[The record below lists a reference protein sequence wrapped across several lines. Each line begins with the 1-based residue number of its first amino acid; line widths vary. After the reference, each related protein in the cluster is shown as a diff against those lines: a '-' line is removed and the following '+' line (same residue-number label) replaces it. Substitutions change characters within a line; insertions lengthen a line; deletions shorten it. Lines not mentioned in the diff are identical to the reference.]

1 MINGMANNMK
11 KEKIRLMK
19 KSLFL
24 AMLIIASCTK
34 LAHQPSVINQ
44 SPQQKV
50 IRSKSG
56 VVTTAHPLATNAGVE
71 MLAAGG
77 NAMDA
82 AVAAAF
88 TLSVVEPSM
97 SGIGGRAQI
106 LIYTPTRGVH
116 GIDATTQAP
125 PFYKF
130 KDTLAV
136 EYGYETIA
144 VPGVVKGLTDGLSEF
159 GSLPL
164 AQVMTPAISYANN
177 GFTLLP
183 GEAFRQESVNKILKE
198 FAGTWQYYLNKDS
211 SAKKAGDW
219 IIQSD
224 LAKVLKAISEKGP
237 DVFYRGWIA
246 QAMVRDVRQNGGFLT
261 LESLENYRAEKS
273 HIVSGSYRGY
283 GIKALW
289 LPAYGAITIEALH
302 ILEQLPVNLNEERE
316 WARAVYHAVKA
327 AYLDKKEQKTLDDA
341 ARFTSTSWAK
351 KRALETPLMN
361 GPESNGSNTGSKD
374 SIPEIEKDLNGHT
387 SHLTVVDKN
396 GMIVSLT
403 QTIGPTMG
411 SKVATPGLGFLYAQ
425 TMGGYLGEVEPN
437 LRVPSH
443 ISPVIVFKDDKPLLA
458 LGAAGG
464 SRIPSSIVNVI
475 SKIIDYEMPLSEA
488 LHAPRVHPLEEG
500 INLEVVDGARWNED
514 DSTYFSQLG
523 YTVEMR
529 RLPGQFGRIH
539 AVMLDTLTGEWIGC
553 ADPDWEGTAESA
565 SWK

>member
-1 MINGMANNMK
+1 MK
-11 KEKIRLMK
+11 KL
-19 KSLFL
+19 LFL
-24 AMLIIASCTK
+24 TMLLIAGCTK
-34 LAHQPSVINQ
+34 LAHQTGDIYQP
-44 SPQQKV
+44 PQQKV
-50 IRSKSG
+50 VRSRNG
-56 VVTTAHPLATNAGVE
+56 VVTTAHPLATTAGVK

-97 SGIGGRAQI
+97 GGIGGRAQI
-106 LIYTPTRGVH
+106 LIYTPAGGVH

-198 FAGTWQYYLNKDS
+198 FAGTWQYYLNADS
-211 SAKKAGDW
+211 AAKKAGDW

-273 HIVSGSYRGY
+273 HIVTGSYRGY

-289 LPAYGAITIEALH
+289 LPAYGAITIEALQ
-302 ILEQLPVNLNEERE
+302 ILERLPVNFNEDRE

-341 ARFTSTSWAK
+341 ARFTSTSWAE

-488 LHAPRVHPLEEG
+488 LYAPRVHPLEEG
-500 INLEVVDGARWNED
+500 INLEVVDGTSWNED
-514 DSTYFSQLG
+514 DSTFFSQLG

-553 ADPDWEGTAESA
+553 ADPDWEGTAVSPE
-565 SWK
+565 WK

>member
-1 MINGMANNMK
+1 MK
-11 KEKIRLMK
+11 KL
-19 KSLFL
+19 LFL
-24 AMLIIASCTK
+24 TMLLIAGCTK
-34 LAHQPSVINQ
+34 LAHQTGDIYQP
-44 SPQQKV
+44 PQQKV
-50 IRSKSG
+50 VRSRNG
-56 VVTTAHPLATNAGVE
+56 VVTTAHPLATTAGVK

-97 SGIGGRAQI
+97 GGIGGRAQI
-106 LIYTPTRGVH
+106 LIYTPAGGVH

-198 FAGTWQYYLNKDS
+198 FAGTWQYYLNADS
-211 SAKKAGDW
+211 AAKKAGDW

-261 LESLENYRAEKS
+261 LESLENYRVEKS
-273 HIVSGSYRGY
+273 HIVTGSYRGY

-289 LPAYGAITIEALH
+289 LPAYGAITIEALQ
-302 ILEQLPVNLNEERE
+302 ILEQLPVNFDEDRE

-341 ARFTSTSWAK
+341 ARFTSTSWAE

-488 LHAPRVHPLEEG
+488 LYAPRVHPLEEG
-500 INLEVVDGARWNED
+500 INLEVVDGTSWNED
-514 DSTYFSQLG
+514 DSTFFSQLG

-553 ADPDWEGTAESA
+553 ADPDWEGTAVSPE
-565 SWK
+565 WK

>member
-1 MINGMANNMK
+1 
-11 KEKIRLMK
+11 
-19 KSLFL
+19 
-24 AMLIIASCTK
+24 MLLIAGCTK
-34 LAHQPSVINQ
+34 LAHQTGDNYQ
-44 SPQQKV
+44 LPQQKV
-50 IRSKSG
+50 VRSLNG
-56 VVTTAHPLATNAGVE
+56 VVTTAHPLATTAGVKILE
-71 MLAAGG
+71 AGG

-106 LIYTPTRGVH
+106 IIYTPTGGVH

-183 GEAFRQESVNKILKE
+183 GEAFRQESVNEVLKE
-198 FAGTWQYYLNKDS
+198 FSGTWQYYLTKDS
-211 SAKKAGDW
+211 AAKKAGDL

-316 WARAVYHAVKA
+316 WARAVYHAIKA

-341 ARFTSTSWAK
+341 KRFTSTSWAK
-351 KRALETPLMN
+351 KRAMETPLIN

-411 SKVATPGLGFLYAQ
+411 SKVATSGLGFLYAQ

-443 ISPVIVFKDDKPLLA
+443 ISPIIVFKDDKPLLA

-475 SKIIDYEMPLSEA
+475 SKVIDNKMSLAEA
-488 LHAPRVHPLEEG
+488 LYAPRVHPLEEG
-500 INLEVVDGARWNED
+500 INLEVVDGISWNKN

-553 ADPDWEGTAESA
+553 ADPDWEGTAAFPNLE
-565 SWK
+565 

>member
-1 MINGMANNMK
+1 MK
-11 KEKIRLMK
+11 KL
-19 KSLFL
+19 LFL
-24 AMLIIASCTK
+24 TMLLIAGCTK
-34 LAHQPSVINQ
+34 LAHQTGDIYQP
-44 SPQQKV
+44 PQQKV
-50 IRSKSG
+50 VRSRNG
-56 VVTTAHPLATNAGVE
+56 VVTTAHPLATTAGVK

-97 SGIGGRAQI
+97 GGIGGRAQI
-106 LIYTPTRGVH
+106 LIYTPAGGVH

-198 FAGTWQYYLNKDS
+198 FAGTWQYYLNADS
-211 SAKKAGDW
+211 AAKKAGDW

-273 HIVSGSYRGY
+273 HIVTGSYRGY

-289 LPAYGAITIEALH
+289 LPAYGAITIEALQ

-341 ARFTSTSWAK
+341 ARFTSTSWAE

-411 SKVATPGLGFLYAQ
+411 SKVVTPGLGFLYAQ

-488 LHAPRVHPLEEG
+488 LYAPRVHPLEEG
-500 INLEVVDGARWNED
+500 INLEVVDGTSWNED
-514 DSTYFSQLG
+514 DSTFFSQLG

-553 ADPDWEGTAESA
+553 ADPDWEGTAVSPE
-565 SWK
+565 WK

>member
-1 MINGMANNMK
+1 MEIK
-11 KEKIRLMK
+11 LMK
-19 KSLFL
+19 NTLFFT
-24 AMLIIASCTK
+24 MLLIAGCTK
-34 LAHQPSVINQ
+34 LAHQTGNIYQPL
-44 SPQQKV
+44 QQKV
-50 IRSKSG
+50 VRSRNG
-56 VVTTAHPLATNAGVE
+56 VVTTAHPLATTAGVK

-106 LIYTPTRGVH
+106 LIYTPTGGVH

-144 VPGVVKGLTDGLSEF
+144 VPGVVKGLTDGLSKF

-164 AQVMTPAISYANN
+164 AQVMNPAISYAQN

-183 GEAFRQESVNKILKE
+183 GEAFRQESVNEILKE
-198 FAGTWQYYLNKDS
+198 FTGTQQYYLNEDS
-211 SAKKAGDW
+211 TAKKAGDR

-224 LAKVLKAISEKGP
+224 LAKVLKDISEKGP

-261 LESLENYRAEKS
+261 MESLKNYRAEKS

-327 AYLDKKEQKTLDDA
+327 AYLDRKEQKTLDDA

-351 KRALETPLMN
+351 KRALKTPLMN
-361 GPESNGSNTGSKD
+361 GAEKSEPISGNKD
-374 SIPEIEKDLNGHT
+374 NIPKNKKYLNGHT

-425 TMGGYLGEVEPN
+425 TMGGYLGKVEPN

-443 ISPVIVFKDDKPLLA
+443 ISPVIVFKGDKPFLA

-475 SKIIDYEMPLSEA
+475 SKVVDYKMPLAKA
-488 LHAPRVHPLEEG
+488 LRAPRVHSLDEG
-500 INLEVVDGARWNED
+500 ISLEVVDGMNWNKD

-523 YTVEMR
+523 YTVKMG
-529 RLPGQFGRIH
+529 RLPGKFGRIH

-553 ADPDWEGTAESA
+553 ADPDWEGTAA
-565 SWK
+565 FPILK

>member
-1 MINGMANNMK
+1 
-11 KEKIRLMK
+11 
-19 KSLFL
+19 
-24 AMLIIASCTK
+24 MLLIAGCTK
-34 LAHQPSVINQ
+34 LAHQTGDMYQPL
-44 SPQQKV
+44 QQKV
-50 IRSKSG
+50 VRSKNGIVS
-56 VVTTAHPLATNAGVE
+56 TAHPLATTAGVK
-71 MLAAGG
+71 MLEEGG

-106 LIYTPTRGVH
+106 IIYTPTGGVH

-125 PFYKF
+125 SFYEF
-130 KDTLAV
+130 DDTAGV
-136 EYGYETIA
+136 EYGYQTIA

-164 AQVMTPAISYANN
+164 AQVMKPAIGYAQN

-183 GEAFRQESVNKILKE
+183 GEALRQESVNEVLKE
-198 FAGTWQYYLNKDS
+198 FSGTWQHYLNEDS
-211 SAKKAGDW
+211 TTKKAGSW
-219 IIQSD
+219 IIQND
-224 LAKVLKAISEKGP
+224 LSNVLKAISEKGP

-246 QAMVRDVRQNGGFLT
+246 QMMVQDVRQNGGFLT

-289 LPAYGAITIEALH
+289 LPAYGAITIEALQ
-302 ILEQLPVNLNEERE
+302 ILEQLPVNFNEDQE
-316 WARAVYHAVKA
+316 WARAVYHAIQA

-341 ARFTSTSWAK
+341 VRFTSKSWAK
-351 KRALETPLMN
+351 KRAMETPLMN
-361 GPESNGSNTGSKD
+361 GTLINGSRTDKKD
-374 SIPEIEKDLNGHT
+374 SIPEIQKDLEGHT

-411 SKVATPGLGFLYAQ
+411 SKVATSGLGFLYAQ

-475 SKIIDYEMPLSEA
+475 SKIIDYDMPLSKA
-488 LHAPRVHPLEEG
+488 LYAPRVHPLEEG
-500 INLEVVDGARWNED
+500 INLEVVDGTSWNEE

-529 RLPGQFGRIH
+529 RLPAQFGRIH

-553 ADPDWEGTAESA
+553 ADPDWEGTAKSA
-565 SWK
+565 NWK

>member
-1 MINGMANNMK
+1 M
-11 KEKIRLMK
+11 EIRLMK
-19 KSLFL
+19 NTLL
-24 AMLIIASCTK
+24 LIILLIVGCTQP
-34 LAHQPSVINQ
+34 AHHSGDIKQP
-44 SPQQKV
+44 PQKKV
-50 IRSKSG
+50 VRSRNG
-56 VVTTAHPLATNAGVE
+56 IVTTAHPLATTAGVK

-106 LIYTPTRGVH
+106 LIYTPTGGVH

-144 VPGVVKGLTDGLSEF
+144 VPGVVKGLTDGLSKF

-164 AQVMTPAISYANN
+164 AQVMNPAISYANN

-183 GEAFRQESVNKILKE
+183 GEAFRQESVNEILKE
-198 FAGTWQYYLNKDS
+198 FTGTQQYYLNDDGT
-211 SAKKAGDW
+211 AKKPGDW
-219 IIQSD
+219 VIQKD

-246 QAMVRDVRQNGGFLT
+246 QAMVQDVRQNGGFLT
-261 LESLENYRAEKS
+261 LESLDNYRAEKS

-351 KRALETPLMN
+351 KRALGTPLMN
-361 GPESNGSNTGSKD
+361 GPESDESHTGSKD

-411 SKVATPGLGFLYAQ
+411 SKVVTPGLGFLYAQ
-425 TMGGYLGEVEPN
+425 TMGGYLGKVEPN

-443 ISPVIVFKDDKPLLA
+443 ISPVIVFKGDKPFLA

-475 SKIIDYEMPLSEA
+475 SKVVDYKMPLTEA

-500 INLEVVDGARWNED
+500 INLEVVDGTKWNKD

-523 YTVEMR
+523 YMVEMR

-553 ADPDWEGTAESA
+553 ADPDWEGTAA
-565 SWK
+565 FPDLK

>member
-1 MINGMANNMK
+1 MK
-11 KEKIRLMK
+11 KL
-19 KSLFL
+19 LFL
-24 AMLIIASCTK
+24 TMLLIAGCTK
-34 LAHQPSVINQ
+34 LAHQTGDIYQP
-44 SPQQKV
+44 PQQKV
-50 IRSKSG
+50 VRSRNG
-56 VVTTAHPLATNAGVE
+56 VVTTAHPLATTAGVK

-97 SGIGGRAQI
+97 GGIGGRAQI
-106 LIYTPTRGVH
+106 LIYTPAGGVH

-198 FAGTWQYYLNKDS
+198 FAGTWQYYLNADS
-211 SAKKAGDW
+211 AAKKAGDW

-273 HIVSGSYRGY
+273 HIVTGSYRGY

-289 LPAYGAITIEALH
+289 LPAYGAITIEALQ

-341 ARFTSTSWAK
+341 ARFTSTSWAE

-488 LHAPRVHPLEEG
+488 LYAPRVHPLEEG
-500 INLEVVDGARWNED
+500 INLEVVDGTSWNED
-514 DSTYFSQLG
+514 DSTFFSQLG

-553 ADPDWEGTAESA
+553 ADPDWEGTAVSPE
-565 SWK
+565 WK

>member
-1 MINGMANNMK
+1 MK
-11 KEKIRLMK
+11 KL
-19 KSLFL
+19 LFFT
-24 AMLIIASCTK
+24 MLLIAGCTK
-34 LAHQPSVINQ
+34 LAHQTGDMYQPLE
-44 SPQQKV
+44 QKV
-50 IRSKSG
+50 VRSKNGIVS
-56 VVTTAHPLATNAGVE
+56 TAHPLATTAGVK
-71 MLAAGG
+71 MLEEGG

-106 LIYTPTRGVH
+106 IIYTPTGGVH

-125 PFYKF
+125 SFYEF
-130 KDTLAV
+130 DDTAGV
-136 EYGYETIA
+136 EYGYQTIA

-164 AQVMTPAISYANN
+164 AQVMKPAIGYAQN

-183 GEAFRQESVNKILKE
+183 GEALRQESVNEVLKE
-198 FAGTWQYYLNKDS
+198 FSGTWQHYLNEDS
-211 SAKKAGDW
+211 TTKKAGSW
-219 IIQSD
+219 IIQND
-224 LAKVLKAISEKGP
+224 LSNVLKAISEKGP

-246 QAMVRDVRQNGGFLT
+246 QMMVQDVRQNGGFLT
-261 LESLENYRAEKS
+261 LESLENYRAERS

-289 LPAYGAITIEALH
+289 LPAYGAITIEALQ
-302 ILEQLPVNLNEERE
+302 ILEQLPVNFNKDRE
-316 WARAVYHAVKA
+316 WARAVYHAIQA

-341 ARFTSTSWAK
+341 VRFTSKSWAK
-351 KRALETPLMN
+351 KRAMETPLMN
-361 GPESNGSNTGSKD
+361 GTLINGSRTDKKD
-374 SIPEIEKDLNGHT
+374 SIPEIQKDLEGHT

-411 SKVATPGLGFLYAQ
+411 SKVATSGLGFLYAQ

-475 SKIIDYEMPLSEA
+475 SKIIDYGMPLSKA
-488 LHAPRVHPLEEG
+488 LYAPRVHPLEEG
-500 INLEVVDGARWNED
+500 INLEVVDGTSWNEE

-529 RLPGQFGRIH
+529 RLPAQFGRIH

-553 ADPDWEGTAESA
+553 ADPDWEGTAKSA
-565 SWK
+565 NWK

>member
-1 MINGMANNMK
+1 MK
-11 KEKIRLMK
+11 KL
-19 KSLFL
+19 LFL
-24 AMLIIASCTK
+24 TMLLIAGCTK
-34 LAHQPSVINQ
+34 LAHQTGDIYQP
-44 SPQQKV
+44 PQQKV
-50 IRSKSG
+50 VRSRNG
-56 VVTTAHPLATNAGVE
+56 VVTTAHPLATTAGVK

-97 SGIGGRAQI
+97 GGIGGRAQI
-106 LIYTPTRGVH
+106 LIYTPAGGVH

-198 FAGTWQYYLNKDS
+198 FAGTWQYYLNADS
-211 SAKKAGDW
+211 AAKKAGDW

-289 LPAYGAITIEALH
+289 LPAYGAITIEALQ

-341 ARFTSTSWAK
+341 ARFTSTSWAE

-488 LHAPRVHPLEEG
+488 LYAPRVHPLEEG
-500 INLEVVDGARWNED
+500 INLEVVDGTRWNED
-514 DSTYFSQLG
+514 DSTFFSQLG

-553 ADPDWEGTAESA
+553 ADPDWEGTAVSPE
-565 SWK
+565 WK

>member
-1 MINGMANNMK
+1 MK
-11 KEKIRLMK
+11 NLLILTM
-19 KSLFL
+19 LFF
-24 AMLIIASCTK
+24 ASCAN
-34 LAHQPSVINQ
+34 LAHQPDDIYQ
-44 SPQQKV
+44 TPPKKK
-50 IRSKSG
+50 IARSSNG
-56 VVTTAHPLATNAGVE
+56 VVSAAHPLATNAAIK
-71 MLAAGG
+71 MLEAGG

-106 LIYTPTRGVH
+106 IIYTPTGGVQ

-125 PFYKF
+125 AFYEF
-130 KDTLAV
+130 DDTAGV
-136 EYGYETIA
+136 EYGYQTIA

-164 AQVMTPAISYANN
+164 AKVMNPAISYAQN
-177 GFTLLP
+177 GFRLLP
-183 GEAFRQESVNKILKE
+183 GEAFRQKSVNELLKE
-198 FAGTWQYYLNKDS
+198 FSGTWQYYLNKDS
-211 SAKKAGDW
+211 TAKEAGNW
-219 IIQSD
+219 VIQSD
-224 LAKVLKAISEKGP
+224 LANVLKAISEKGP

-261 LESLENYRAEKS
+261 LESLKNYRAEKS
-273 HIVSGSYRGY
+273 HIVAGSYRGF

-289 LPAYGAITIEALH
+289 LPAYGAITIEALQ
-302 ILEQLPVNLNEERE
+302 ILEQLPVNLNEKRE
-316 WARAVYHAVKA
+316 WARAIYHAVQA
-327 AYLDKKEQKTLDDA
+327 AYLDKKEQKNLDDA

-351 KRALETPLMN
+351 KRALETLLMN
-361 GPESNGSNTGSKD
+361 GTVIDGSTTDKKD
-374 SIPEIEKDLNGHT
+374 SIPEIQKDLDGHT

-443 ISPVIVFKDDKPLLA
+443 ISPVIVFKDDKPLIA

-475 SKIIDYEMPLSEA
+475 SNIIDYKMPLSEA
-488 LHAPRVHPLEEG
+488 LNAPRVHPLEEG
-500 INLEVVDGARWNED
+500 INLEVVDGTRWNED

-523 YTVEMR
+523 YTVEMGR
-529 RLPGQFGRIH
+529 SPGKFGRIH

-565 SWK
+565 GWK

>member
-1 MINGMANNMK
+1 MK
-11 KEKIRLMK
+11 KL
-19 KSLFL
+19 LFL
-24 AMLIIASCTK
+24 TMLLIAGCTK
-34 LAHQPSVINQ
+34 LAHQTGDIYQP
-44 SPQQKV
+44 PQQKV
-50 IRSKSG
+50 VRSRNG
-56 VVTTAHPLATNAGVE
+56 VVTTAHPLATTAGVK

-97 SGIGGRAQI
+97 GGIGGRAQI
-106 LIYTPTRGVH
+106 LIYTPAGGVH

-164 AQVMTPAISYANN
+164 AQVMKPAISYANN

-198 FAGTWQYYLNKDS
+198 FAGTWQYYLNADS
-211 SAKKAGDW
+211 AAKKAGDW

-273 HIVSGSYRGY
+273 HIVTGSYRGY

-289 LPAYGAITIEALH
+289 LPAYGAITIEALQ

-316 WARAVYHAVKA
+316 WARAVYHAVQA

-341 ARFTSTSWAK
+341 ARFTSTSWAE

-488 LHAPRVHPLEEG
+488 LYAPRVHPLEEG
-500 INLEVVDGARWNED
+500 INLEVVDGTSWNED
-514 DSTYFSQLG
+514 DSTFFSQLG

-553 ADPDWEGTAESA
+553 ADPDWEGTAVSPE
-565 SWK
+565 WK

>member
-1 MINGMANNMK
+1 MANNMK
-11 KEKIRLMK
+11 KEKIKLMK
-19 KSLFL
+19 ISLFFT
-24 AMLIIASCTK
+24 MLLIAGCTK
-34 LAHQPSVINQ
+34 LAHQTGDNYQ
-44 SPQQKV
+44 LPQQKV
-50 IRSKSG
+50 VRSLNG
-56 VVTTAHPLATNAGVE
+56 VVTTAHPLATTAGVKILE
-71 MLAAGG
+71 AGG

-106 LIYTPTRGVH
+106 IIYTPTGGVH

-164 AQVMTPAISYANN
+164 AKVMTPAISYANN

-183 GEAFRQESVNKILKE
+183 GEAFRQESVNEVLKE
-198 FAGTWQYYLNKDS
+198 FSGTWQYYLTKDS
-211 SAKKAGDW
+211 AAKKAGDL

-224 LAKVLKAISEKGP
+224 LAKVLKSISEKGP

-316 WARAVYHAVKA
+316 WARAVYHAIKA

-341 ARFTSTSWAK
+341 KRFTSTSWAK
-351 KRALETPLMN
+351 KRAMETPLIN
-361 GPESNGSNTGSKD
+361 GPESNGSNTGSKH
-374 SIPEIEKDLNGHT
+374 SIPKIEKDLNGHT

-396 GMIVSLT
+396 GMVVSLT

-475 SKIIDYEMPLSEA
+475 SRIIDYEMSLSEA
-488 LHAPRVHPLEEG
+488 LYAPRVHPLEEG
-500 INLEVVDGARWNED
+500 INLEVVDGTRWNED
-514 DSTYFSQLG
+514 DSTFFSQLG
-523 YTVEMR
+523 YMVEMR

>member
-1 MINGMANNMK
+1 MK
-11 KEKIRLMK
+11 KL
-19 KSLFL
+19 LFL
-24 AMLIIASCTK
+24 TVLLIAGCTK
-34 LAHQPSVINQ
+34 LAHQTGDIYQ
-44 SPQQKV
+44 LPQQKV
-50 IRSKSG
+50 VRSRNG
-56 VVTTAHPLATNAGVE
+56 VVTTAHPLATTAGVK

-106 LIYTPTRGVH
+106 LIYTSTGGVH

-211 SAKKAGDW
+211 AAKKAGDW

-246 QAMVRDVRQNGGFLT
+246 QAMVQDVHENGGFLT

-289 LPAYGAITIEALH
+289 LPAYGAITIEALQ
-302 ILEQLPVNLNEERE
+302 ILEQLPVNFNEDRE
-316 WARAVYHAVKA
+316 WALAVYHAVKA

-341 ARFTSTSWAK
+341 VRFTSTSWAK
-351 KRALETPLMN
+351 KRARETPLMN

-374 SIPEIEKDLNGHT
+374 SIPEIQKDLNGHT

-411 SKVATPGLGFLYAQ
+411 SKVATSGLGFLYAQ

-475 SKIIDYEMPLSEA
+475 SKIIDYEMPLSKA
-488 LHAPRVHPLEEG
+488 LYAPRVHPLEEG
-500 INLEVVDGARWNED
+500 ISLEVVDGTRWNED
-514 DSTYFSQLG
+514 DSTFFSQLG

-553 ADPDWEGTAESA
+553 ADPDWEGTAA
-565 SWK
+565 FPDLK

>member
-1 MINGMANNMK
+1 MTI
-11 KEKIRLMK
+11 
-19 KSLFL
+19 FL
-24 AMLIIASCTK
+24 VASCTQ
-34 LAHQPSVINQ
+34 LAHQTGDIKQ
-44 SPQQKV
+44 HQQKKIV
-50 IRSKSG
+50 RSKKG
-56 VVTTAHPLATNAGVE
+56 VVTTAHPLATNAGIK
-71 MLAAGG
+71 MLESGG

-97 SGIGGRAQI
+97 GGIGGRAQI
-106 LIYTPTRGVH
+106 LIYTPDHEVH

-183 GEAFRQESVNKILKE
+183 GEAFRQESVNEILKE
-198 FAGTWQYYLNKDS
+198 FTGTRQYYLNADS
-211 SAKKAGDW
+211 TARKAGDW
-219 IIQSD
+219 VIQKD
-224 LAKVLKAISEKGP
+224 LAKVLKEISKKGP
-237 DVFYRGWIA
+237 NVFYRGWIA

-283 GIKALW
+283 GLKALW

-316 WARAVYHAVKA
+316 WARAVYHAIQA
-327 AYLDKKEQKTLDDA
+327 AYLDKKEQKNLSDA
-341 ARFTSTSWAK
+341 SRFTSISWAK
-351 KRALETPLMN
+351 KRALEIPLMN
-361 GPESNGSNTGSKD
+361 RFENDSTNINSKD
-374 SIPEIEKDLNGHT
+374 SISKIEMNLNGHT

-403 QTIGPTMG
+403 HTIGPTMG

-425 TMGGYLGEVEPN
+425 TMGGYLGKVEPN

-443 ISPVIVFKDDKPLLA
+443 ISPIIVFKNDKPFLA

-475 SKIIDYEMPLSEA
+475 SNVIDKKMSLDDA
-488 LHAPRVHPLEEG
+488 LYAPRVHPLEQG
-500 INLEVVDGARWNED
+500 INLEFVDGIRWNKN

-523 YTVEMR
+523 YAVEMKQ
-529 RLPGQFGRIH
+529 LPGKFGRIH
-539 AVMLDTLTGEWIGC
+539 AVILDTLTGEWIGC
-553 ADPDWEGTAESA
+553 ADPDWEGTAA
-565 SWK
+565 FPILK

>member
-1 MINGMANNMK
+1 MANNMK
-11 KEKIRLMK
+11 KEKIKLMK
-19 KSLFL
+19 ISLFFT
-24 AMLIIASCTK
+24 MLLIAGCTK
-34 LAHQPSVINQ
+34 LAHQTGDNYQ
-44 SPQQKV
+44 LPQQKV
-50 IRSKSG
+50 VRSLNG
-56 VVTTAHPLATNAGVE
+56 VVTTAHPLATTAGVK

-106 LIYTPTRGVH
+106 IIYTPTGGVH

-164 AQVMTPAISYANN
+164 TQVMTPAINYDNN

-183 GEAFRQESVNKILKE
+183 GEAFRQESVNEVLKE
-198 FAGTWQYYLNKDS
+198 FSGTWQYYLTKDS
-211 SAKKAGDW
+211 AAKKAGDL

-316 WARAVYHAVKA
+316 WARAVYHAIKA

-341 ARFTSTSWAK
+341 KRFTSTSWAK
-351 KRALETPLMN
+351 KRAMETPLIN
-361 GPESNGSNTGSKD
+361 GPESNGSNTGSKH
-374 SIPEIEKDLNGHT
+374 SIPKIEKDLNGHT

-396 GMIVSLT
+396 GMVVSLT

-475 SKIIDYEMPLSEA
+475 SRIIDYEMSLSEA
-488 LHAPRVHPLEEG
+488 LYAPRVHPLEEG
-500 INLEVVDGARWNED
+500 INLEVVDGTRWNED
-514 DSTYFSQLG
+514 DSTFFSQLG
-523 YTVEMR
+523 YMVEMR

>member
-1 MINGMANNMK
+1 MK
-11 KEKIRLMK
+11 KL
-19 KSLFL
+19 LFL
-24 AMLIIASCTK
+24 TMLLIAGCTK
-34 LAHQPSVINQ
+34 LAHQTGDIYQP
-44 SPQQKV
+44 PQQKV
-50 IRSKSG
+50 VRSRNG
-56 VVTTAHPLATNAGVE
+56 VVTTAHPLATTAGVK

-97 SGIGGRAQI
+97 GGIGGRAQI
-106 LIYTPTRGVH
+106 LIYTPAGGVH

-198 FAGTWQYYLNKDS
+198 FAGTWQYYLNADS
-211 SAKKAGDW
+211 AAKKAGDW

-273 HIVSGSYRGY
+273 HIVTGSYRGY

-289 LPAYGAITIEALH
+289 LPAYGAITIEALQ
-302 ILEQLPVNLNEERE
+302 ILEQLPVNFNEDRE

-341 ARFTSTSWAK
+341 ARFTSTSWAE

-488 LHAPRVHPLEEG
+488 LYAPRVHPLEEG
-500 INLEVVDGARWNED
+500 INLEVVDGTSWNED
-514 DSTYFSQLG
+514 DSTFFSQLG

-553 ADPDWEGTAESA
+553 ADPDWEGTAVSPE
-565 SWK
+565 WK